1 MDRRRPIRITRVAG
15 LGRADFRALGTGVTV
30 LTTGAGCTGL
40 AALEAKSELAAID
53 EACSRFRP
61 DSELEAV
68 NRAQGRQLAVGPLL
82 AEALDV
88 ALRAARLTDGDVDP
102 TVGASLRSLGYDR
115 DFHDLPADGG
125 PVLTLE
131 RVPGWKAVRFNRR
144 WGTLQ
149 MPAGVRL
156 DLGATAKALA
166 ADRAAARAS
175 AATGTGVLVG
185 LGGDIATAG
194 EAPAGGWN
202 IRVADWHGT
211 AAATPGPVVRIDSG
225 GLATSSTTVRRWSRQ
240 GREIHHIVDPSTA
253 APAEVVWR
261 TVTVAAGTCVD
272 ANIAST
278 ASIVRGERAPAWL
291 GSLGLTARLVRPDG
305 TAVLVGGWPTES
317 LAA

>member
-1 MDRRRPIRITRVAG
+1 MDQPRPIRVTRSAG
-15 LGRADFRALGTGVTV
+15 LGRADFRALGTGVSV
-30 LTTGAGCTGL
+30 ITTEAGRAAR
-40 AALEAKSELAAID
+40 AALEVRSELAAID
-53 EACSRFRP
+53 AACSRFRS

-68 NRAQGRQLAVGPLL
+68 NRARGRQVAVGPLL
-82 AEALDV
+82 AEAIDV
-88 ALRAARLTDGDVDP
+88 ALRASRLTDGDVDP
-102 TVGASLRSLGYDR
+102 TVGASLRALGYDR
-115 DFHDLPADGG
+115 DFDDLPADG
-125 PVLTLE
+125 PVITLQ

-149 MPAGVRL
+149 MPAEVRL

-166 ADRAAARAS
+166 ADRAAARA
-175 AATGTGVLVG
+175 AAVTGAGVLVS

-202 IRVADWHGT
+202 IRVSDWNG
-211 AAATPGPVVRIDSG
+211 AVPGAPGPVVRIDSG

-240 GREIHHIVDPSTA
+240 GREIHHIVDPATA
-253 APAEVVWR
+253 GPAEVVWR

-278 ASIVRGERAPAWL
+278 ASIVRGGRAPAWL
-291 GSLGLTARLVRPDG
+291 ESLGLTARLVRPDG
-305 TAVLVGGWPTES
+305 SAVLVGGWPAER